1 MVGRLMAGLEAHGL
15 ADNSIVVFQ
24 SDHGDNLGSH
34 HQLNK
39 SRLIEESIRIPL
51 IFHAPNR

>member
-15 ADNSIVVFQ
+15 ADNTIVVFL